1 MTLSIPGPADP
12 RGDDRLEKGNPL
24 RRPKVLTAAAAG
36 AVALSL
42 GLSACGGGTEETS
55 GNEVSNAAIGK
66 IHNASDKKGGVLKM
80 ATSSDIDS
88 TDPGNMYYAWS
99 NNFTRLYSRMLLTY
113 PAKPGPD
120 GFKPVP
126 DIAEALGTPNGDKT
140 EWTYKLKRGLK
151 YEDGSEIRAEDIK
164 YAVART
170 FDRGVLRNGPQY
182 FSDLL
187 DAEDYK
193 GPFKDKDLD
202 NFKGVSTPDDHTVV
216 FHLNKPFA
224 EFNELVTF
232 SGQTT
237 PVPQDKDK
245 GERYGL
251 HPVSS
256 GPYKWEADYQP
267 NKGGTLVRNEHW
279 DPATDPNRKQL
290 PDKIQLI
297 AGMNPDELDNQLLK
311 GDIHV
316 DLAGS
321 GVQDNGR
328 KTLLSNAEHR
338 KNADNPPGGF
348 HWYLPVNT
356 QVIDNVEC
364 RKAVV
369 WATNRD
375 ALWRAYGGDV
385 GGELATS
392 VMPPNIEGREKGKDY
407 YTKAEKGYTGD
418 VAKAKEALK
427 ACGKPDGFET
437 KMVYRSDR
445 PKEKAVAEAM
455 QEALGRAGIKLQLQ
469 GYPANTYTNEQFGSP
484 DFNKK
489 ENIGLGTYGW
499 HADWPTGY
507 GYLQAISD
515 GDAIIPAGN
524 ANPSALDDEQINKWW
539 DEVLTVEDPAA
550 RNKIYNQID
559 DRIREQ
565 AAIVPNVYAK
575 SLLFRPENLTN
586 VFFHEGYGMYNYS
599 TLGLSG

>member
-1 MTLSIPGPADP
+1 M
-12 RGDDRLEKGNPL
+12 K
-24 RRPKVLTAAAAG
+24 RPKVLTAAAAG
-36 AVALSL
+36 AVVLSL
-42 GLSACGGGTEETS
+42 GLSACGGGGDDQQGGGTS
-55 GNEVSNAAIGK
+55 VSNAAIGK
-66 IHNASDKKGGVLKM
+66 VHNASDKKGGTLKM

-88 TDPGNMYYAWS
+88 TDPGNMYYAWA

-126 DIAEALGTPNGDKT
+126 DIAEGLGTSNADKT

-170 FDRGVLRNGPQY
+170 FDRGVLRNGPSY
-182 FSDLL
+182 FSNLL
-187 DAEDYK
+187 DAKGYK

-216 FHLNKPFA
+216 FHLNAPFA

-251 HPVSS
+251 HPFSS

-267 NKGGTLVRNEHW
+267 NKGGALVRNEHW
-279 DPATDPNRKQL
+279 DQATDPNRKQL
-290 PDKIQLI
+290 PDRIELL
-297 AGMNPDELDNQLLK
+297 AGMNADELDNQLLS
-311 GDIHV
+311 GQIHV
-316 DLAGS
+316 ALEGT

-328 KTLLSNAEHR
+328 KTLLSSADHR

-348 HWYLPVNT
+348 HWYMPINT
-356 QVIDNVEC
+356 KVIPNVEC
-364 RKAVV
+364 RKAIV

-375 ALWRAYGGDV
+375 SLWRAYGGDV

-392 VMPPNIEGREKGKDY
+392 IMPPNVEGREKGTDY

-418 VAKAKEALK
+418 TAKAKEALT
-427 ACGKPDGFET
+427 ACGQPNGFET

-455 QEALGRAGIKLQLQ
+455 QAALQRVGIKLTLQ
-469 GYPANTYTNEQFGSP
+469 GYPANTYTNDQFGSP
-484 DFNKK
+484 SFIKK
-489 ENIGLGTYGW
+489 EGIGLGTYGW

-507 GYLQAISD
+507 GYLQALTD
-515 GDAIIPAGN
+515 KDAIVPSGN
-524 ANPSALDDEQINKWW
+524 AAISELDDPAINKGW
-539 DEVLTVEDPAA
+539 DDVVKIEDPAQ

-559 DRIREQ
+559 DSIRKQ
-565 AAIVPNVYAK
+565 AAFIPNVYAK
-575 SLLFRPENLTN
+575 SLLYRPANLTN

-599 TLGLSG
+599 TMGLSG

>member
-1 MTLSIPGPADP
+1 M
-12 RGDDRLEKGNPL
+12 K
-24 RRPKVLTAAAAG
+24 RPKVLTAAAAG
-36 AVALSL
+36 AVVLSL
-42 GLSACGGGTEETS
+42 GLSACGGGGDDKQGGGTS
-55 GNEVSNAAIGK
+55 VSNAAIGK
-66 IHNASDKKGGVLKM
+66 VHNPSDKKGGTLKM

-88 TDPGNMYYAWS
+88 TDPGNMYYAWA

-126 DIAEALGTPNGDKT
+126 DIAEGLGTSNADKT

-170 FDRGVLRNGPQY
+170 FDRGVLRNGPSY
-182 FSDLL
+182 FSNLL
-187 DAEDYK
+187 DAKGYK
-193 GPFKDKDLD
+193 GPFKDKNLD
-202 NFKGVSTPDDHTVV
+202 NFKGVTTPDDHTVV
-216 FHLNKPFA
+216 FHLNAPFA

-251 HPVSS
+251 HPFSS

-267 NKGGTLVRNEHW
+267 NKGGALVRNANW
-279 DPATDPNRKQL
+279 DQATDPNRKQL
-290 PDKIQLI
+290 PDRIELL
-297 AGMNPDELDNQLLK
+297 AGMNADELDNQLLS
-311 GDIHV
+311 GQIHV
-316 DLAGS
+316 ALEGT

-328 KTLLSNAEHR
+328 KTLLSSADHR

-348 HWYLPVNT
+348 HWYMPINT
-356 QVIDNVEC
+356 KVIDNVEC
-364 RKAVV
+364 RKAIVY
-369 WATNRD
+369 ATNRD
-375 ALWRAYGGDV
+375 SLWRAYGGDV

-392 VMPPNIEGREKGKDY
+392 IMPPNIEGREKGTDY

-418 VAKAKEALK
+418 TAKAKESLT
-427 ACGKPDGFET
+427 ACGKPNGFET
-437 KMVYRSDR
+437 KMTYRSDR

-455 QEALGRAGIKLQLQ
+455 QAALQRVGIKLTLQ
-469 GYPANTYTNEQFGSP
+469 GYPANTYTNDQFGSP
-484 DFNKK
+484 SFIKK
-489 ENIGLGTYGW
+489 EGIGLGTYGW

-507 GYLQAISD
+507 GYLQALTD
-515 GDAIIPAGN
+515 KDAIVPSGN
-524 ANPSALDDEQINKWW
+524 AAVSELDDPAINKMW
-539 DEVLTVEDPAA
+539 DDVVKIEDPAQ

-559 DRIREQ
+559 DSIRKQ
-565 AAIVPNVYAK
+565 AAFIPNVYAK
-575 SLLFRPENLTN
+575 SLLYRPANLTN
-586 VFFHEGYGMYNYS
+586 VFFHDGYGMYNYS